1 MEWDFLRR
9 DQAVFDTERAAP
21 SVAPRAH
28 SLYFCVHVHAPC
40 HEILPPFGCS
50 YAIGWL
56 TPHPLTSVHTV
67 LFFLNVKG
75 NKYCLSGNSYGVLL
89 FLPSR
94 FSYSFFLKRN
104 NLPSFFSEAANA
116 TWDLRFTWKVVHQK
130 CLLTLA
136 DRSNLYAE
144 LVRVEIV
151 HVLQVLGCTLYIY
164 MDASKPLLH
173 NSTPMNIWMVAAM
186 WSNFLPWSVSVL
198 AHTCK

>member
-1 MEWDFLRR
+1 MSML
-9 DQAVFDTERAAP
+9 
-21 SVAPRAH
+21 
-28 SLYFCVHVHAPC
+28 HAPC
-40 HEILPPFGCS
+40 HEVLPPFGCS

-116 TWDLRFTWKVVHQK
+116 TWDLRFTWKVVHQNSEMCQK
-130 CLLTLA
+130 WKQKKWCHNTA
-136 DRSNLYAE
+136 DISRKYN
-144 LVRVEIV
+144 V
-151 HVLQVLGCTLYIY
+151 
-164 MDASKPLLH
+164 SKVYQSQI
-173 NSTPMNIWMVAAM
+173 NNC
-186 WSNFLPWSVSVL
+186 SNFNQGLRINLSNWYLISQRI
-198 AHTCK
+198 H